1 VKWGYGARPLYFHV
15 ATIDISVW
23 KRKLRRRVLNIYK
36 RSSTS
41 SARSR
46 IAPPAQSGMGIVIG
60 SLLGLALLGWILSF
74 LGIIPGLDQL
84 ANYIRTLME
93 QK

>member
-1 VKWGYGARPLYFHV
+1 
-15 ATIDISVW
+15 
-23 KRKLRRRVLNIYK
+23 
-36 RSSTS
+36 
-41 SARSR
+41 
-46 IAPPAQSGMGIVIG
+46 MGIVIG